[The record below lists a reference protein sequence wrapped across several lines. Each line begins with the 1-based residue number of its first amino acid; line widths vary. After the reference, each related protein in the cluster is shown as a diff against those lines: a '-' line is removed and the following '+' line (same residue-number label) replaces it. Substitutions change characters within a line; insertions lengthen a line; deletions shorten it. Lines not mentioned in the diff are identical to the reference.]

1 MENINCRD
9 PYMFLSILNL
19 KLRDECSS
27 FEDLCRVYDLEEEEV
42 MGRMDG
48 IGYTYDGRLNQFVQ

>member
-1 MENINCRD
+1 
-9 PYMFLSILNL
+9 MFLSILNL